1 MENGGRIVSIGSVV
15 ASHIAFSGFADYPSG
30 ATGGPNVTY
39 NALGLRQ
46 NHFFGPLV
54 PAGLVRRTSEA

>member
-1 MENGGRIVSIGSVV
+1 MEALRDDAEEAPLGGHHGPAEVPL
-15 ASHIAFSGFADYPSG
+15 PSG